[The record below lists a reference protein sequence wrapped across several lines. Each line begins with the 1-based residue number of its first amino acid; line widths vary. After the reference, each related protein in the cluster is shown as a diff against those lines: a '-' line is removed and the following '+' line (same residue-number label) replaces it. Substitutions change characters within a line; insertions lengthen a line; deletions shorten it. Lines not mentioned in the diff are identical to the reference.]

1 MACEVTPSIDLRI
14 MKVMSTRVFVIL
26 TEYFHIGSRQ
36 GRVPMQVWA
45 EKLDNEGGVEGTLA
59 QPNEDVI

>member
-1 MACEVTPSIDLRI
+1 
-14 MKVMSTRVFVIL
+14 MSTRVFVIL
-26 TEYFHIGSRQ
+26 TEYFHIGSQQ

-45 EKLDNEGGVEGTLA
+45 KKLDNEGGVEGTLA